1 MPNWTRMTPPAA
13 GAFSATWITRIGGL
27 VFALILGGAFLVQSC
42 FATVP
47 TDPESLIEPEGIAGA
62 RAGAQLGAR
71 VQDLEQRAALDAAAA
86 ERELATSGAALGGAQ
101 LTPAFNETTG
111 EALPGPP
118 VPQTEGEAELREIL
132 RLEAIERRT
141 RSLRSAPVAITY
153 RRPESGGLRTAAATA
168 AAEPTADALAQ
179 ADAPV
184 DDSRA
189 SPPLIPEPVSL
200 MDTIQALQALDAQQ
214 TAGAELDAGRARPSG
229 QQIQPPAVSPLG
241 STDSTRVVQGDPLN
255 PAIVRAPNT
264 PPGWERVYE
273 GSFLEAVLVNQL
285 NGDFPGPVLASVAV
299 PFYSADR
306 QRIVIPRGARVVGS
320 ASAVAGQDQARLAV
334 GFHRLIFPDGRWVS
348 LAFRGLNQIGEGALK
363 DHVNRHYL
371 SMFAS
376 VGAVG
381 IMSGLTLRGS
391 NPYAGGMEGVRA
403 GAGQGLAQG
412 ATSILDRF
420 LNRLPTITIRA
431 GHRLR
436 IWLTSDVLVP
446 RPGETGPASDAGRY
460 LPFGRSGPGVSPD
473 GPQRREGRRSR

>member
-1 MPNWTRMTPPAA
+1 MTPPAA

-27 VFALILGGAFLVQSC
+27 VFAVILGGALLVQSC

-118 VPQTEGEAELREIL
+118 VPLTEGEAELREVL

-141 RSLRSAPVAITY
+141 RSLRSAPIAITY
-153 RRPESGGLRTAAATA
+153 RRPDTGGLAAAAAATA
-168 AAEPTADALAQ
+168 AAVPAADPSAQ
-179 ADAPV
+179 AGDEN
-184 DDSRA
+184 RA
-189 SPPLIPEPVSL
+189 STPLNPEPVSL

-229 QQIQPPAVSPLG
+229 RQIQPPAVSPLG
-241 STDSTRVVQGDPLN
+241 SPDSARVVQGDPVH
-255 PAIVRAPNT
+255 PAIVRSPNT

-273 GSFLEAVLVNQL
+273 GSFIEAVLVNQL

-306 QRIVIPRGARVVGS
+306 QRIVIPRGARIIGS

-348 LAFRGLNQIGEGALK
+348 LEFRGLNQIGEGALK
-363 DHVNRHYL
+363 DQVNRHYV

-391 NPYAGGMEGVRA
+391 NPYGGGMEGVRA

-446 RPGETGPASDAGRY
+446 RPGETGPASDAGRD

>member
-27 VFALILGGAFLVQSC
+27 VFALILAGAFLVQSC
-42 FATVP
+42 FSTVP
-47 TDPESLIEPEGIAGA
+47 TDPESLREPEGIAGD
-62 RAGAQLGAR
+62 RATVQLGAR

-111 EALPGPP
+111 QALPGPP
-118 VPQTEGEAELREIL
+118 VPQTEGEAELREVL

-141 RSLRSAPVAITY
+141 RSLRSAPIAITY
-153 RRPESGGLRTAAATA
+153 RRPETGGLAPT
-168 AAEPTADALAQ
+168 AAEPT

-214 TAGAELDAGRARPSG
+214 IAGAELDAGRVLPSG
-229 QQIQPPAVSPLG
+229 RQIQPPAVSPLG
-241 STDSTRVVQGDPLN
+241 STDSARVVQGDPLN

-264 PPGWERVYE
+264 PPGWERIYE

-306 QRIVIPRGARVVGS
+306 QRMVIPRGARVIGS

-348 LAFRGLNQIGEGALK
+348 LEFRGLNQIGEGALK
-363 DHVNRHYL
+363 DQVNRHYV

-381 IMSGLTLRGS
+381 ILSGLTLRGS
-391 NPYAGGMEGVRA
+391 NPYGGGMEGVRA

-412 ATSILDRF
+412 ATTILDRF

-446 RPGETGPASDAGRY
+446 RPGETGPASDAGLY

-473 GPQRREGRRSR
+473 GP

>member
-1 MPNWTRMTPPAA
+1 MANWTRMTPPAA

-27 VFALILGGAFLVQSC
+27 LFALILGGAFLIQSC
-42 FATVP
+42 FSTIP

-86 ERELATSGAALGGAQ
+86 ERELATQGAALGGGHV
-101 LTPAFNETTG
+101 TPAFNETTG
-111 EALPGPP
+111 ETDGEAPAI
-118 VPQTEGEAELREIL
+118 VPLTEAEAELREVL

-141 RSLRSAPVAITY
+141 RSLRSAPIAITY
-153 RRPESGGLRTAAATA
+153 RRPESGGLAPA
-168 AAEPTADALAQ
+168 AAEPTADAPAQ
-179 ADAPV
+179 AG
-184 DDSRA
+184 DDNRA
-189 SPPLIPEPVSL
+189 STPLTAESPDFLQSL
-200 MDTIQALQALDAQQ
+200 AALQALDAQLEGG
-214 TAGAELDAGRARPSG
+214 TELDTGRALPSG
-229 QQIQPPAVSPLG
+229 RQIQPPAVSPLG
-241 STDSTRVVQGDPLN
+241 ATDSARVPQGDPFN
-255 PAIVRAPNT
+255 PAIVRTPDD
-264 PPGWERVYE
+264 PPGWERIYE
-273 GSFLEAVLVNQL
+273 GSFLEGVLVNQL

-299 PFYSADR
+299 PVYSADR
-306 QRIVIPRGARVVGS
+306 QRIVIPRGARVIGS
-320 ASAVAGQDQARLAV
+320 ASAVVGQDQERLAV

-348 LAFRGLNQIGEGALK
+348 LEFRGLNQVGEGALK
-363 DHVNRHYL
+363 DQVNRHYF

-381 IMSGLTLRGS
+381 IISGLTLRGS
-391 NPYAGGMEGVRA
+391 NPYGGGMEGVRA

-446 RPGETGPASDAGRY
+446 RPA
-460 LPFGRSGPGVSPD
+460 
-473 GPQRREGRRSR
+473 

>member
-1 MPNWTRMTPPAA
+1 MTPPAA

-27 VFALILGGAFLVQSC
+27 VFALILAGAFLVQSC
-42 FATVP
+42 FSTVP
-47 TDPESLIEPEGIAGA
+47 TDPESLLEPEGIAGD
-62 RAGAQLGAR
+62 RATVQLGAR

-86 ERELATSGAALGGAQ
+86 ERELATEGAALGGGRV
-101 LTPAFNETTG
+101 TPAFNETTG
-111 EALPGPP
+111 ETDGEAPAI
-118 VPQTEGEAELREIL
+118 VPLTEAEAELREVL

-141 RSLRSAPVAITY
+141 RSLRSAPIAITY
-153 RRPESGGLRTAAATA
+153 RRPDAGGLAPA
-168 AAEPTADALAQ
+168 AAEPTADAPAQ
-179 ADAPV
+179 ADAPI
-184 DDSRA
+184 DDRA
-189 SPPLIPEPVSL
+189 RTPLPTEPVSL

-214 TAGAELDAGRARPSG
+214 TAGAELDAGRALPSG
-229 QQIQPPAVSPLG
+229 RQIQPPAVSPLG
-241 STDSTRVVQGDPLN
+241 SPDSARVAQGDPLN

-273 GSFLEAVLVNQL
+273 GSFIEAVLVNQL

-306 QRIVIPRGARVVGS
+306 QRIVIPRGARLIGS
-320 ASAVAGQDQARLAV
+320 ASAVAGQDQERLAV

-348 LAFRGLNQIGEGALK
+348 LEFRGLNQIGEGALK
-363 DHVNRHYL
+363 DQVNRHYF

-391 NPYAGGMEGVRA
+391 NPYGGGMEGVRA

-412 ATSILDRF
+412 ATTILDRF

-446 RPGETGPASDAGRY
+446 RPG
-460 LPFGRSGPGVSPD
+460 
-473 GPQRREGRRSR
+473 

>member
-1 MPNWTRMTPPAA
+1 MTPPAA

-27 VFALILGGAFLVQSC
+27 VFALILAGAFLVQSC
-42 FATVP
+42 FSTVP
-47 TDPESLIEPEGIAGA
+47 TDPASLLEPEGIAGD
-62 RAGAQLGAR
+62 RATVQLGAR

-86 ERELATSGAALGGAQ
+86 ERELATEGAALGGGHV
-101 LTPAFNETTG
+101 TPAFNETTG
-111 EALPGPP
+111 ETDGTAPAI
-118 VPQTEGEAELREIL
+118 VPLTEAEAELREVL

-141 RSLRSAPVAITY
+141 RSLRSAPIAITY
-153 RRPESGGLRTAAATA
+153 RRPESGGLAPA
-168 AAEPTADALAQ
+168 AAEPTADAPAQ

-189 SPPLIPEPVSL
+189 STPLIPEPVSL
-200 MDTIQALQALDAQQ
+200 MDTIQALQALDEQQ
-214 TAGAELDAGRARPSG
+214 TAGAELDAGRALPSG

-241 STDSTRVVQGDPLN
+241 ATDHARVVQGDPLN
-255 PAIVRAPNT
+255 PAIVRSPNT

-273 GSFLEAVLVNQL
+273 GSFIEAVLVTQL

-306 QRIVIPRGARVVGS
+306 QRIVIPRGARVIGS
-320 ASAVAGQDQARLAV
+320 ASAVAGQDQERLAV

-348 LAFRGLNQIGEGALK
+348 LEFRGMNQIGEGALK
-363 DHVNRHYL
+363 DQVNRHYF

-381 IMSGLTLRGS
+381 IISGLTLRGS
-391 NPYAGGMEGVRA
+391 NPYGGGMEGVRA

-460 LPFGRSGPGVSPD
+460 LPFGRSGPGVSPE
-473 GPQRREGRRSR
+473 GP

>member
-1 MPNWTRMTPPAA
+1 MTAPAA

-27 VFALILGGAFLVQSC
+27 LFAVILGGAFLVQSC
-42 FATVP
+42 FSTVP
-47 TDPESLIEPEGIAGA
+47 TDPESLREPEGIAGD
-62 RAGAQLGAR
+62 RATVQLGAR

-86 ERELATSGAALGGAQ
+86 ERELATQGAQ
-101 LTPAFNETTG
+101 LTGGHVTPAFNETTG
-111 EALPGPP
+111 ETDGEAPAI
-118 VPQTEGEAELREIL
+118 VPLTEAEAELREVL

-141 RSLRSAPVAITY
+141 RSLRSAPIAITY
-153 RRPESGGLRTAAATA
+153 RRPESGGLAPA
-168 AAEPTADALAQ
+168 AAELAADAPAQ
-179 ADAPV
+179 ADAPG

-189 SPPLIPEPVSL
+189 STPLLTEPVSL

-214 TAGAELDAGRARPSG
+214 TAGAELDAGRGLPSG
-229 QQIQPPAVSPLG
+229 LQIQPPAVSPLG
-241 STDSTRVVQGDPLN
+241 SPDSARVAQGDPVN

-264 PPGWERVYE
+264 PPGWERIYE
-273 GSFLEAVLVNQL
+273 GSFIEAVLVNQL

-306 QRIVIPRGARVVGS
+306 QRIVIPRGARLIGS
-320 ASAVAGQDQARLAV
+320 ASAVAGQDQERLAV

-363 DHVNRHYL
+363 DQVNRHYF

-381 IMSGLTLRGS
+381 IISGLTLRGS
-391 NPYAGGMEGVRA
+391 DPYAGGMEGVRA

-412 ATSILDRF
+412 ATTILDRF

-446 RPGETGPASDAGRY
+446 RPG
-460 LPFGRSGPGVSPD
+460 
-473 GPQRREGRRSR
+473 

>member
-27 VFALILGGAFLVQSC
+27 VFALILAGAFLVQSC
-42 FATVP
+42 FSTVP
-47 TDPESLIEPEGIAGA
+47 TDPESLREPEGIAGD
-62 RAGAQLGAR
+62 RATVQLGAR

-111 EALPGPP
+111 QALPGPP
-118 VPQTEGEAELREIL
+118 VPQTEGEAELREVL

-141 RSLRSAPVAITY
+141 RSLRSAPIAITY
-153 RRPESGGLRTAAATA
+153 RRPETGGLAPT
-168 AAEPTADALAQ
+168 AAEPT

-214 TAGAELDAGRARPSG
+214 IAGAELDAGRARPSG
-229 QQIQPPAVSPLG
+229 LQIQPPAVSPLG
-241 STDSTRVVQGDPLN
+241 STDSARVVQGDPLN
-255 PAIVRAPNT
+255 PAIVRAPTT
-264 PPGWERVYE
+264 PPGWERIYE

-306 QRIVIPRGARVVGS
+306 QRMVIPRGARVIGS

-363 DHVNRHYL
+363 DQVNRHYV

-381 IMSGLTLRGS
+381 ILSGLTLRGS
-391 NPYAGGMEGVRA
+391 NPYGGGMEGVRA

-412 ATSILDRF
+412 ATTILDRF

>member
-1 MPNWTRMTPPAA
+1 MTPPAA

-27 VFALILGGAFLVQSC
+27 VFALILAGAFLVQSC
-42 FATVP
+42 FSTVP
-47 TDPESLIEPEGIAGA
+47 TDPESLLEPEGIAGD
-62 RAGAQLGAR
+62 RATVQLGAR

-86 ERELATSGAALGGAQ
+86 ERELATEGAALGGGHV
-101 LTPAFNETTG
+101 TPAFNETTG
-111 EALPGPP
+111 ETDGTAPAI
-118 VPQTEGEAELREIL
+118 VPLTEAEAELREVL

-141 RSLRSAPVAITY
+141 RSLRSAPIAITY
-153 RRPESGGLRTAAATA
+153 RRPETGGLAPAGG
-168 AAEPTADALAQ
+168 PPSAQ
-179 ADAPV
+179 AGDEN
-184 DDSRA
+184 RA
-189 SPPLIPEPVSL
+189 STPLIPEPVSL

-214 TAGAELDAGRARPSG
+214 TAGAELDAGRALPSG

-241 STDSTRVVQGDPLN
+241 STDHARVVQGDPLN
-255 PAIVRAPNT
+255 PAIVRSPNT

-273 GSFLEAVLVNQL
+273 GSFIEAVLVTQL

-299 PFYSADR
+299 PFYSGDR
-306 QRIVIPRGARVVGS
+306 QRIVIPRGARVIGS
-320 ASAVAGQDQARLAV
+320 ASAVAGQDQERLAV

-348 LAFRGLNQIGEGALK
+348 LEFRGMNQIGEGALK
-363 DHVNRHYL
+363 DQVNRHYF

-381 IMSGLTLRGS
+381 IISGLTLRGS
-391 NPYAGGMEGVRA
+391 NPYGGGMEGVRA

-412 ATSILDRF
+412 ATNILDRF

-460 LPFGRSGPGVSPD
+460 LPFGRSGPGVSPE
-473 GPQRREGRRSR
+473 GPSRSRGRRSR